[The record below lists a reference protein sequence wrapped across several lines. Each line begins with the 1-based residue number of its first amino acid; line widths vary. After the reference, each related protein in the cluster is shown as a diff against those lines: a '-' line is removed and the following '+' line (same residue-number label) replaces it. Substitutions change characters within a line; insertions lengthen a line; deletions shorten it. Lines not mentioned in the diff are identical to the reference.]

1 MGSNIMYIIYSK
13 DSCGSCIQAKQLLE
27 MKEQE
32 FIYKVLNQ
40 DYTLSEF
47 MKIAPKT
54 HKTFPLIFKD
64 DVYLGGLKELKLEF

>member
-1 MGSNIMYIIYSK
+1 
-13 DSCGSCIQAKQLLE
+13 

-32 FIYKVLNQ
+32 FTYKVLNK

-47 MKIAPKT
+47 MKIAPNT

>member
-1 MGSNIMYIIYSK
+1 MGSNIMYTIYSK

-32 FIYKVLNQ
+32 FTYKVLNT